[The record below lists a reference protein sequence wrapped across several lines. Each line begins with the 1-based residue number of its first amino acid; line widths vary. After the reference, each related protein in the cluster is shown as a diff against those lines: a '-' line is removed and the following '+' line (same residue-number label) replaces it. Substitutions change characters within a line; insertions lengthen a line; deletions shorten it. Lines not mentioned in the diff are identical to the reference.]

1 MVSVRGPPVNR
12 RSVDI
17 SSSVLFC
24 SERLLRLRRSR
35 DPWIGVKARA
45 SKKREGLTYGDA
57 SCGIRWGD
65 EQGGE
70 ERGRIFKHEEV
81 DDKQHKD
88 AV

>member
-1 MVSVRGPPVNR
+1 M
-12 RSVDI
+12 
-17 SSSVLFC
+17 
-24 SERLLRLRRSR
+24 
-35 DPWIGVKARA
+35 
-45 SKKREGLTYGDA
+45 GLTYGDA

-88 AV
+88 AVDTRSDRSMISLSLAGQRRMNPHKEIDSRVSGLVITDQNGTFQRTRF